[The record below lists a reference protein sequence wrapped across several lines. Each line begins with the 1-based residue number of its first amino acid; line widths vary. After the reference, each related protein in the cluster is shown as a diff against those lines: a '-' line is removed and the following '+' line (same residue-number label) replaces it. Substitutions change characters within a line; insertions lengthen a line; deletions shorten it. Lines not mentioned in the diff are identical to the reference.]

1 MTFSGCGIAGA
12 LVLDQADGP
21 VPGERDVREI
31 TAALAHRGPDGQATW
46 TAPGVAL
53 GHTRLAIM
61 GPGDAGNQPMT
72 RDSLTITYNGEA
84 YNHQDLRRELE
95 RDYAFTSGTDTEVV
109 LRAWDKWGPAAL
121 GRLDGMFA
129 LAIWDARD
137 RTLTLARD
145 RAGIKPLYLYHGSGY
160 ILLASEVGAML
171 SCPLVPRDPDRA
183 AIARHLLLSS
193 ALQPDPGATFIAGIR
208 ALAPATAL
216 TFHAD
221 GRQTERTWW
230 TLPAT
235 PPGPGPA
242 QAEAAATLSD
252 LIHKVTSAML
262 TADVPVGVLLSGGLD
277 SASIAATAARRCGAP
292 GTPVTA
298 ITTAYSD
305 TATARDISAAAASTD
320 LRHARILA
328 AAHPDAIRHVV
339 ITRSSAITLDDI
351 DQATDLAAGCQDPRH
366 PAILGNYRAARQLG
380 LRAVLNGQ
388 GADETMAGYAGR
400 PDYIAAL
407 PGPGRDLDTSA
418 LAAARQAPL
427 LSADVLA
434 RRADAHRELRD
445 LCGCLPGPPLER
457 FHRLLLHAQVTC
469 VTRFEDYLA
478 MRSGVEARFPYLDH
492 RIIEWAFSVP
502 FATHLRSARN
512 GKAVLREA
520 MRPWLPPTLASRPKQ
535 PFPHPN
541 RGPLGE
547 SLAALATAAWP
558 EIRTDPLLPTLF
570 TIPPEQELACLAPQ
584 ALWNLLATW
593 RWHRKLQAVPRV
605 TRTRR

>member
-1 MTFSGCGIAGA
+1 MTFSGCGIAGV
-12 LVLDQADGP
+12 LVLDQAAGP

-31 TAALAHRGPDGQATW
+31 TAALAHRGPDAQATW
-46 TAPGVAL
+46 TAPGVIL
-53 GHTRLAIM
+53 GHTRLAIL
-61 GPGDAGNQPMT
+61 GLGDAGNQPMT

-95 RDYAFTSGTDTEVV
+95 RDYEFTSATDTEVV
-109 LRAWDKWGPAAL
+109 LRAWAKWGPAAL
-121 GRLDGMFA
+121 DRLDGMFA

-160 ILLASEVGAML
+160 TLFASEVEAML

-193 ALQPDPGATFIAGIR
+193 ALQPDPEATFITGIR
-208 ALAPATAL
+208 ALAPATTL
-216 TFHAD
+216 TLRAD
-221 GRQTERTWW
+221 GRRTERTWW

-242 QAEAAATLSD
+242 QADAAAALVS
-252 LIHKVTSAML
+252 LFHEVTSAML
-262 TADVPVGVLLSGGLD
+262 CADVPVGVLLSGGLD
-277 SASIAATAARRCGAP
+277 SASIAATAARRSAP

-298 ITTAYSD
+298 ITTTYGG
-305 TATARDISAAAASTD
+305 TAAGRNISAAAATD
-320 LRHARILA
+320 LQHARILA
-328 AAHPDAIRHVV
+328 AAHPGAIRHEV
-339 ITRSSAITLDDI
+339 ITRSSAVTLDDI

-366 PAILGNYRAARQLG
+366 PAILGHYRAARQLG

-400 PDYIAAL
+400 PGYIAAL

-427 LSADVLA
+427 LSSAVLA
-434 RRADAHRELRD
+434 HRAAAHRELRD
-445 LCGCLPGPPLER
+445 LCGSLPGPPLER
-457 FHRLLLHAQVTC
+457 FHRLLLHAQIPC

-492 RIIEWAFSVP
+492 RILEWCFSLP
-502 FATHLRSARN
+502 FAMHLQPGRH
-512 GKAVLREA
+512 GKAVLRAA
-520 MRPWLPPTLASRPKQ
+520 MRPALPPTLAARPKQ
-535 PFPHPN
+535 PFPHPD
-541 RGPLGE
+541 RSLLRE
-547 SLAALATAAWP
+547 SLAALAATAWP
-558 EIRTDPLLPTLF
+558 EMRADPLLRTLF
-570 TIPPEQELACLAPQ
+570 TVPPERELAGLAPQ

-593 RWHRKLQAVPRV
+593 RWHRKLQAVPSAAGTSR
-605 TRTRR
+605 

>member
-1 MTFSGCGIAGA
+1 MTFSGCGIAGV
-12 LVLDQADGP
+12 LVLDQAAGP
-21 VPGERDVREI
+21 VPGEHDVREI
-31 TAALAHRGPDGQATW
+31 TAALAHRGPDAQATW
-46 TAPGVAL
+46 TAPGVIF

-61 GPGDAGNQPMT
+61 GLGDAGNQPMT

-109 LRAWDKWGPAAL
+109 LRAWAKWGPAAL
-121 GRLDGMFA
+121 DRLDGMFA

-145 RAGIKPLYLYHGSGY
+145 RAGIKPLYLYQSSGY
-160 ILLASEVGAML
+160 ILFASEVEAML
-171 SCPLVPRDPDRA
+171 SCPLVPRHPDRA

-193 ALQPDPGATFIAGIR
+193 ALQPDPEATFITGIR
-208 ALAPATAL
+208 ALPPATTL
-216 TFHAD
+216 TLHAD
-221 GRQTERTWW
+221 GRRAERTWW

-242 QAEAAATLSD
+242 QAEAAAALGG
-252 LIHKVTSAML
+252 LFHEVTSAML
-262 TADVPVGVLLSGGLD
+262 SADVPVGVLLSGGLD
-277 SASIAATAARRCGAP
+277 SASIAAAAARRSAP

-298 ITTAYSD
+298 ITTTYGG
-305 TATARDISAAAASTD
+305 TAADGNISAAAATD
-320 LRHARILA
+320 LQHARILA
-328 AAHPDAIRHVV
+328 AAHPGAIRHEV
-339 ITRSSAITLDDI
+339 ITRASAVTLDDI

-366 PAILGNYRAARQLG
+366 PAILGMYRAARQLG
-380 LRAVLNGQ
+380 LWAVLNGQ

-427 LSADVLA
+427 LSAGVLA
-434 RRADAHRELRD
+434 HRAAAHRELRD
-445 LCGCLPGPPLER
+445 LCGSLPGPPLER
-457 FHRLLLHAQVTC
+457 FHRLLLRAQIPC

-492 RIIEWAFSVP
+492 RILEWCFSLP
-502 FATHLRSARN
+502 FTMHLRPGRH
-512 GKAVLREA
+512 GKAVLRAA
-520 MRPWLPPTLASRPKQ
+520 MRPALPPTLAARPKQ
-535 PFPHPN
+535 PFPHPD
-541 RGPLGE
+541 RSLLRA
-547 SLAALATAAWP
+547 SLAALAATAWP
-558 EIRTDPLLPTLF
+558 EMRADPLLRTLF
-570 TIPPEQELACLAPQ
+570 TVPPERELAGLAPQ

-593 RWHRKLQAVPRV
+593 RWHRKLQAVPTAAGTSR
-605 TRTRR
+605 